1 MARGASRGRSGAD
14 ARVRS
19 GLERRDAGRARV
31 SRGCRLLCTPLSRRS
46 RDRAARRAPPT
57 PARSASEPDALPTP
71 RASVE
76 SRDESS
82 ARERRVAKCD
92 ARVSSPVA
100 PPRTARGS
108 VSGWH
113 LGTKGAIEPL
123 SVAPLADLDPTGVQV
138 STPTDWSRLFA
149 HRTKPVRKTVGD
161 ASDPSDEPLWV
172 C

>member
-1 MARGASRGRSGAD
+1 MARGACGRSGAD
-14 ARVRS
+14 ARSLGS
-19 GLERRDAGRARV
+19 GETRRGTRASPAGVVFSAP
-31 SRGCRLLCTPLSRRS
+31 PL
-46 RDRAARRAPPT
+46 APIEGPRRATSAPPRALGAG
-57 PARSASEPDALPTP
+57 PALPTP

-82 ARERRVAKCD
+82 ARERRVAKC
-92 ARVSSPVA
+92 AACVPSPVA

-113 LGTKGAIEPL
+113 LGTEGAIEPL